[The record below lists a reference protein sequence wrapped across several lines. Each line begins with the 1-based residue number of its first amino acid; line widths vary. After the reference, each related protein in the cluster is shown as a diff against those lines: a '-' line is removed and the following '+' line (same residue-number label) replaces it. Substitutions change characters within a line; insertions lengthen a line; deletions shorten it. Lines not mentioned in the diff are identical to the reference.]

1 MYLVNILVLHVHVYI
16 SMDNHLLTT
25 NTLTRQNPHEAC
37 QTDNLHPG
45 FPQTSVHLHIKLL
58 PTPKLFVVYN
68 LAMNHRNAKMWKS
81 QQQGKVK
88 R

>member
-1 MYLVNILVLHVHVYI
+1 
-16 SMDNHLLTT
+16 MDNHLLTT
-25 NTLTRQNPHEAC
+25 NTITRQNPHEAC
-37 QTDNLHPG
+37 QTDDLYPG
-45 FPQTSVHLHIKLL
+45 LPQTSVHLHVKLL

-68 LAMNHRNAKMWKS
+68 LAMNHQNAKIWKS

>member
-1 MYLVNILVLHVHVYI
+1 
-16 SMDNHLLTT
+16 MDNHLLTT

-45 FPQTSVHLHIKLL
+45 LPQTSVHLHVKLL

-68 LAMNHRNAKMWKS
+68 LAMNHPIKIEEWKQWKN
-81 QQQGKVK
+81 QQWGKVK